1 MLKVLVVRTLRLL
14 ATVLLVLGLSFVFLR
29 LSGTPVERMFPEGI
43 DPEVEAQLAALWGLD
58 RPWLVQFVDYVGKV
72 LQGDFGRSLLSG
84 QEVVEMYLDVLAP
97 TLWLGGLALALSIA
111 VGLPIGIYSALRRG
125 RSVDR
130 LVNSLVFLA
139 YALPGFVVALLLTYV
154 FGYQLN
160 WLPTIRADTGWHYV
174 LPVSVLAL
182 GTAASLARYTRGAML
197 DELGQEYIRTALAK
211 GLPRA
216 EATTRHGLRNA
227 LIPVV
232 TVIGMELQA
241 IVNGSFIIETL
252 FAWPGVGRIFIGA
265 VKDSDYPVFQFGVL
279 FYAAV
284 IVVINYFIDLCYL
297 LLDPRVRVDA

>member
-1 MLKVLVVRTLRLL
+1 MSRAILLRTLRLVLTVFVVL
-14 ATVLLVLGLSFVFLR
+14 ALAFVFLR
-29 LSGTPVERMFPEGI
+29 LTGTPVERMFPEGI
-43 DPEVEAQLAALWGLD
+43 DQETEQQLTALWGLD
-58 RPWLVQFVDYVGKV
+58 RPWLAQFLDYAGKT
-72 LQGDFGRSLLSG
+72 LRGDFGHSLLSG
-84 QEVVEMYLDVLAP
+84 QDVVGMYREVLAP

-111 VGLPIGIYSALRRG
+111 VGMPVGIYSALRRG

-130 LVNSLVFLA
+130 VVNSLVFLA

-160 WLPTIRADTGWHYV
+160 WLPTIGVDTAWHYV
-174 LPVSVLAL
+174 LPVGVLAL

-197 DELGQEYIRTALAK
+197 DELGQEYIRTALSK
-211 GLPRA
+211 GLHRTDA
-216 EATTRHGLRNA
+216 ITRHGLRNA
-227 LIPVV
+227 MIPVV

-284 IVVINYFIDLCYL
+284 IVLINYLIDLCYL

>member
-1 MLKVLVVRTLRLL
+1 MSRAILLRTLRLVLTVFVVL
-14 ATVLLVLGLSFVFLR
+14 ALAFVFLR
-29 LSGTPVERMFPEGI
+29 LTGTPVERMFPEGI
-43 DPEVEAQLAALWGLD
+43 DQETEQQLAALWGLD
-58 RPWLVQFVDYVGKV
+58 RPWLVQFLDYAGKTIR
-72 LQGDFGRSLLSG
+72 GDFGHSLLSG
-84 QEVVEMYLDVLAP
+84 QDVVGMYREVLAP

-111 VGLPIGIYSALRRG
+111 VGMPVGIYSALRRG

-130 LVNSLVFLA
+130 VVNSLVFLA
-139 YALPGFVVALLLTYV
+139 DALPGFVVALLLTYV

-160 WLPTIRADTGWHYV
+160 WLPTIGADTPWHYV
-174 LPVSVLAL
+174 LPVGVLAL

-197 DELGQEYIRTALAK
+197 DELGQEYIRTALSK
-211 GLPRA
+211 GLHRTDA
-216 EATTRHGLRNA
+216 ITRHGLRNA
-227 LIPVV
+227 MIPVV

-284 IVVINYFIDLCYL
+284 IVLINYLIDLCYL
-297 LLDPRVRVDA
+297 LLDPRVRVDS

>member
-1 MLKVLVVRTLRLL
+1 MSRAILLRTLRLVL
-14 ATVLLVLGLSFVFLR
+14 TVLVVLALAFVFLR
-29 LSGTPVERMFPEGI
+29 LTGTPVERMFPEGI
-43 DPEVEAQLAALWGLD
+43 DQETERQLEALWGLD
-58 RPWLVQFVDYVGKV
+58 RPWLVQFLDYAGKT
-72 LQGDFGRSLLSG
+72 LRGDFGHSLLSG
-84 QEVVEMYLDVLAP
+84 QDVVGMYREVLAP

-111 VGLPIGIYSALRRG
+111 VGMPVGIYSALRRG

-130 LVNSLVFLA
+130 VVNSLVFLA

-160 WLPTIRADTGWHYV
+160 WLPTIGADTAWHYV
-174 LPVSVLAL
+174 LPVGVLAL
-182 GTAASLARYTRGAML
+182 GTAASLSRYTRGAML
-197 DELGQEYIRTALAK
+197 DELGQEYIRTALSK
-211 GLPRA
+211 GLHRTDA
-216 EATTRHGLRNA
+216 ITRHGLRNA
-227 LIPVV
+227 MIPVV

-284 IVVINYFIDLCYL
+284 IVLINYLIDLCYL

>member
-160 WLPTIRADTGWHYV
+160 WLPTIGADTGWHYV

>member
-14 ATVLLVLGLSFVFLR
+14 ATVVLVLGLSFVFLR

-84 QEVVEMYLDVLAP
+84 REVVETYLDVLAP

-160 WLPTIRADTGWHYV
+160 WLPTIGADTAWHYV

>member
-1 MLKVLVVRTLRLL
+1 MSRAILLRTLRLVLTVSVVL
-14 ATVLLVLGLSFVFLR
+14 ALAFVFLR
-29 LSGTPVERMFPEGI
+29 LTGTPVERMFPEGI
-43 DPEVEAQLAALWGLD
+43 DQETERQLAALWGLD
-58 RPWLVQFVDYVGKV
+58 RPWLVQFLDYVGRT
-72 LQGDFGRSLLSG
+72 LRGDFGHSLLSG
-84 QEVVEMYLDVLAP
+84 QDVVGMYGEVLAP

-111 VGLPIGIYSALRRG
+111 VGMPVGIYSALRRG

-130 LVNSLVFLA
+130 VVNSLVFLA

-160 WLPTIRADTGWHYV
+160 WLPTIGADTAWHYV
-174 LPVSVLAL
+174 LPVGVLAL

-197 DELGQEYIRTALAK
+197 DELGQEYIRTALSK
-211 GLPRA
+211 GLHRTDA
-216 EATTRHGLRNA
+216 ITRHGLRNA
-227 LIPVV
+227 MIPVV

-284 IVVINYFIDLCYL
+284 IVLINYLIDLCYL